1 MGRIIQVASEDFFI
15 PWELLYDGPLNA
27 QDNTSYFWGT
37 NHIISRTII
46 QDARPGDFVPSIIE
60 SSRPRVG
67 LVVYDSL
74 EYVSKKEIPTL
85 RELHRSKRI
94 QLSLLR
100 SLNANQHDEELVD
113 FGRFLCRN
121 LQIIHVACHALER
134 IPVHQSYLLI
144 SNEFPISIK
153 DFVVSEF
160 EMKCNPFVI
169 LNACLTSVIN
179 PLYTSFWAAE
189 LWKRGARGVLAT
201 DFHIPDDFAAAFS
214 KELYQHLLSGKP
226 IGEALLVTRHYF
238 WEKQCNPLG
247 LAYALYSS
255 PFIRIVNSS

>member
-1 MGRIIQVASEDFFI
+1 LGRIIQVASEDFFI

-100 SLNANQHDEELVD
+100 SLNANQHYEELVD

-189 LWKRGARGVLAT
+189 LWERGA
-201 DFHIPDDFAAAFS
+201 
-214 KELYQHLLSGKP
+214 
-226 IGEALLVTRHYF
+226 
-238 WEKQCNPLG
+238 
-247 LAYALYSS
+247 
-255 PFIRIVNSS
+255 